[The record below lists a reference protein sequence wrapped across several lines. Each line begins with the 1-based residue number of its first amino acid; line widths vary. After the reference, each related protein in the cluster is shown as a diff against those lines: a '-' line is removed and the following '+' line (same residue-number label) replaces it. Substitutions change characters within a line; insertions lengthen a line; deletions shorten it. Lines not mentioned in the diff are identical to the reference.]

1 MASGVEMLGQMS
13 ETQALAGPVQGGNM
27 VVKPNEVPVGGAAML
42 AKALRGQANKG
53 IGGIYEL
60 PSQKAPTPEFMQMAK
75 AGLQQGDPMRGMG
88 PRKGLTAYDMANMAG
103 AVEQAGIIN
112 FLGEQPEVTAPI
124 RAKSHADA
132 PPTQLAYITDAE
144 KQMLLDANMH
154 GSLEG
159 NQPNQGPGGIQSLDD
174 WSTSTDDKG
183 KTTVSGGSSAG
194 SVSDAGN
201 YGGSGDNYSGSYG
214 DDYGVTIDTSTQEG
228 QDKRQEFRDRT
239 GSDVVTEAEKAGRE
253 ALGRDPADTSA
264 PPGGFL
270 DKIAKEE
277 AKKSENDKLKLQ
289 NAEEKLAVLNAK
301 KKLSDS
307 EKKEKS
313 SLTKLID
320 KIKTEGSKLIDS
332 GLNLFGDSEQDKKD
346 KARIEE
352 LLKLAEGDKY
362 NLSGSQ
368 RRELEKLQLNTS
380 MAPAVVKAIGNF
392 AAGIAGPEED
402 QFADDNYLNIL
413 ESEILPGYGGT
424 RDEAIAAFAKE
435 YDDIIPGQNIGP
447 DGQDFGTYD
456 PAKSL
461 KMLLD
466 NKGDIKPGSDLEKRL
481 KPVDYYRN
489 NQPQTSGGL
498 TDMVQNLT
506 MADIKNS
513 GLKPV
518 EQRRLSARLME
529 AREAASK
536 DRGGN
541 QNNRPRFMQ
550 ETQEEVIE
558 TPDGVID
565 EEAQTMKFTSP
576 RTGGKEVNVP
586 LQRRFK
592 TDPTK
597 DVAQFTKAPR
607 TESDILKYM
616 TQGTTGE
623 GIQLEPFSEY
633 QRRRRKAMGLDPLDL
648 YG

>member
-13 ETQALAGPVQGGNM
+13 ETEALAGPVSGGNM

-75 AGLQQGDPMRGMG
+75 AGLREGDMLRGMG
-88 PRKGLTAYDMANMAG
+88 PRKGLTPYDIANMRG
-103 AVEQAGIIN
+103 AVEQAGVIN
-112 FLGEQPEVTAPI
+112 FLGDQPEVTVPI
-124 RAKSHADA
+124 RSKSHADA
-132 PPTQLAYITDAE
+132 PSTQLAYITDAE

-183 KTTVSGGSSAG
+183 NTTVSGGSTANEGAG
-194 SVSDAGN
+194 
-201 YGGSGDNYSGSYG
+201 GGYSGSYG

-239 GSDVVTEAEKAGRE
+239 GSDVVTDAEKAGRE

-289 NAEEKLAVLNAK
+289 NAEEKLSVLNAK

-346 KARIEE
+346 KKRIEE
-352 LLKLAEGDKY
+352 LLKEANGDKY
-362 NLSGSQ
+362 NLDGSK

-392 AAGIAGPEED
+392 AAGIAGPNED

-413 ESEILPGYGGT
+413 ESEILPKYGSN
-424 RDEAIAAFAKE
+424 RDEAIEAFAKE
-435 YDDIIPGQNIGP
+435 YDDRIPGQAIGP
-447 DGQDFGTYD
+447 GGQELG
-456 PAKSL
+456 PEASL
-461 KMLLD
+461 KMLLS
-466 NKGDIKPGSDLEKRL
+466 NKGEIKEGSDLQKRL
-481 KPVDYYRN
+481 DSVNYYRN
-489 NQPQTSGGL
+489 NQPQTSGGME
-498 TDMVQNLT
+498 DMVQNLT
-506 MADIKNS
+506 FDKIKNS
-513 GLKPV
+513 GLTKA
-518 EQRRLSARLME
+518 EQRRLGARLME

-558 TPDGVID
+558 TPTGVID
-565 EEAQTMKFTSP
+565 EEAQTMKYTSP
-576 RTGGKEVNVP
+576 RTGDKEIDVP

-633 QRRRRKAMGLDPLDL
+633 QRRRRKAMGLDPLGL

>member
-13 ETQALAGPVQGGNM
+13 ETEALAGPVSGGNM

-75 AGLQQGDPMRGMG
+75 AGLREGDMLRGMG
-88 PRKGLTAYDMANMAG
+88 PRKGLTPYDIANMEG
-103 AVEQAGIIN
+103 AVEQAGVIN
-112 FLGEQPEVTAPI
+112 FLGNQPEVTVPI
-124 RAKSHADA
+124 RSKSHADA
-132 PPTQLAYITDAE
+132 PSTQLAYITDAE

-183 KTTVSGGSSAG
+183 NTTVSGGSTANEGAG
-194 SVSDAGN
+194 
-201 YGGSGDNYSGSYG
+201 GGYSGSYG

-270 DKIAKEE
+270 DKITKEE
-277 AKKSENDKLKLQ
+277 VKKSENEKLKLQ

-320 KIKTEGSKLIDS
+320 KIKTEGAKLIDS

-392 AAGIAGPEED
+392 AADIAGPNED

-413 ESEILPGYGGT
+413 ESEILPKYGSN

-435 YDDIIPGQNIGP
+435 YDDRIPGQNIGP
-447 DGQDFGTYD
+447 DDQDFGTYD

-481 KPVDYYRN
+481 NPVDYYRN

-513 GLKPV
+513 GLPKAQ
-518 EQRRLSARLME
+518 QRRLSARLME

-558 TPDGVID
+558 TPTGVID
-565 EEAQTMKFTSP
+565 EEAQTMKYTSP
-576 RTGGKEVNVP
+576 RTGDKEIDVP
-586 LQRRFK
+586 LQRRFR
-592 TDPTK
+592 TDPTQK
-597 DVAQFTKAPR
+597 VAQYRTTPR

-623 GIQLEPFSEY
+623 GIGLEPFSEY
-633 QRRRRKAMGLDPLDL
+633 QRRRRKALGLDPLEL

>member
-1 MASGVEMLGQMS
+1 
-13 ETQALAGPVQGGNM
+13 M

-75 AGLQQGDPMRGMG
+75 AGLRQGDMLRGMG
-88 PRKGLTAYDMANMAG
+88 PRKGLTPYDIANMRG
-103 AVEQAGIIN
+103 AVEQAGVIN
-112 FLGEQPEVTAPI
+112 FLGDQPEVTVPI
-124 RAKSHADA
+124 RSKSHADA
-132 PPTQLAYITDAE
+132 PSTQLAYITDAE

-413 ESEILPGYGGT
+413 ESEILPKYGSN
-424 RDEAIAAFAKE
+424 RDEAIKAFAKE
-435 YDDIIPGQNIGP
+435 YDDRIPGQNIGP
-447 DGQDFGTYD
+447 DDQDFGTYD

>member
-13 ETQALAGPVQGGNM
+13 ETEALAGPVSGGNM

-75 AGLQQGDPMRGMG
+75 AGLRKGDMLRGMG

-144 KQMLLDANMH
+144 KQMLLDANIH

-159 NQPNQGPGGIQSLDD
+159 NKPNPGPAGIQSLDD
-174 WSTSTDDKG
+174 FYNIPGGGVGGGSTDRG
-183 KTTVSGGSSAG
+183 ESYASA
-194 SVSDAGN
+194 S
-201 YGGSGDNYSGSYG
+201 
-214 DDYGVTIDTSTQEG
+214 DYGVGSNQAVGGGQGGTGGQVFQQQDDGGYKKVDKATQ
-228 QDKRQEFRDRT
+228 QA
-239 GSDVVTEAEKAGRE
+239 AEKTAQQTTAAAQQAGETAFETFKKERDERE
-253 ALGRDPADTSA
+253 
-264 PPGGFL
+264 
-270 DKIAKEE
+270 
-277 AKKSENDKLKLQ
+277 KKLKAENDKLKLQ
-289 NAEEKLAVLNAK
+289 NSEERLAVLNAK
-301 KKLSDS
+301 KNLSDS

-313 SLTKLID
+313 SLTNLID
-320 KIKTEGSKLIDS
+320 KIKTEGAKLIDS

-380 MAPAVVKAIGNF
+380 MAPAVVKALGNF

-413 ESEILPGYGGT
+413 ESEILPKYGGT
-424 RDEAIAAFAKE
+424 REEQIAAFAKE
-435 YDDIIPGQNIGP
+435 YDDRIPGQNIGP

-466 NKGDIKPGSDLEKRL
+466 NKGDIKPGSDLQKRL
-481 KPVDYYRN
+481 KPVDYYKD

-498 TDMVQNLT
+498 TDMAQNLT

-513 GLKPV
+513 GLPKAQ
-518 EQRRLSARLME
+518 QRRLSARLME

-541 QNNRPRFMQ
+541 QFNRPSVMQ
-550 ETQEEVIE
+550 DTIAEEVVE

-597 DVAQFTKAPR
+597 DVAQFTTAPR

-616 TQGTTGE
+616 TEGTTGE
-623 GIQLEPFSEY
+623 GIDLEPFSEY
-633 QRRRRKAMGLDPLDL
+633 QRRRRKAMGLEPLGL